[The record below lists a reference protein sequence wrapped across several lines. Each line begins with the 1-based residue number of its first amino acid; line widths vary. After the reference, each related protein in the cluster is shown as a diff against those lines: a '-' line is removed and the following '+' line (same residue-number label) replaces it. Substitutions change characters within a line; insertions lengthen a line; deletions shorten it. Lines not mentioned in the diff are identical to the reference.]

1 MATPTL
7 QELQDYLTKLG
18 AARDAVDTA
27 DQTKTDADQAV
38 KDAQAKAADA
48 AQALPASQGVLA
60 TAKNDLITAIGA
72 FVEPELGSTE
82 PTGGPTATAAASS
95 TPS

>member
-7 QELQDYLTKLG
+7 QDLQDAVTKLG

-27 DQTKTDADQAV
+27 AKTKTDADQAV

-48 AQALPASQGVLA
+48 AQALPASQAALA
-60 TAKNDLITAIGA
+60 GAENGLISAIKD
-72 FVEPELGSTE
+72 FVAPELGSTAS
-82 PTGGPTATAAASS
+82 TGSTATAAASS